1 MDDDT
6 QNIAGKISTALDAAA
21 QCATEETARN
31 YDILS
36 EHLGE
41 IETAVGQLLRS
52 HVAYRPLLAKL
63 QQGGELAP
71 NELQSLRSLVVGDAD
86 EYLKYDDDFEQ
97 SKKELNRILEQIRQ
111 LNAGEPDI
119 EALKRLRVLCREGS
133 NALAETSQYVQQK
146 ERVRN
151 FEDHTRDALTD
162 DVRRMLA
169 GMVER
174 MAS

>member
-1 MDDDT
+1 MDDT
-6 QNIAGKISTALDAAA
+6 QNIAGKISGALDAAA
-21 QCATEETARN
+21 QCASQETARN
-31 YDILS
+31 YDLLG
-36 EHLGE
+36 EHLGG
-41 IETAVGQLLRS
+41 IETAVGELLRS

-63 QQGGELAP
+63 QQGGQLAP
-71 NELQSLRSLVVGDAD
+71 DEFEALRSLVVGDAD

-111 LNAGEPDI
+111 LDSHELDI
-119 EALKRLRVLCREGS
+119 EALKRLRVLCREAS
-133 NALAETSQYVQQK
+133 NALTETSRYVQQK

-169 GMVER
+169 SMVER
-174 MAS
+174 MAG

>member
-1 MDDDT
+1 MDDTT
-6 QNIAGKISTALDAAA
+6 QNITGKISGALDAAA
-21 QCATEETARN
+21 LCASQESTRN

-41 IETAVGQLLRS
+41 IETAVGQLLRA

-63 QQGGELAP
+63 QQGGQLAP
-71 NELQSLRSLVVGDAD
+71 DELEALRSLIVGDAD
-86 EYLKYDDDFEQ
+86 EYLKYDDDFER
-97 SKKELNRILEQIRQ
+97 SKTELNRILEQIRQ
-111 LNAGEPDI
+111 LNAREPDI
-119 EALKRLRVLCREGS
+119 EALKRLRVLCREAS

-162 DVRRMLA
+162 DVRRTLA

>member
-1 MDDDT
+1 MDET
-6 QNIAGKISTALDAAA
+6 QNITGKISDTLDAAA
-21 QCATEETARN
+21 QCAAEETARN
-31 YDILS
+31 YDILG

-41 IETAVGQLLRS
+41 IESTIGQLLRS
-52 HVAYRPLLAKL
+52 HVAYQPVLAKL
-63 QQGGELAP
+63 RQGGALAPDELA
-71 NELQSLRSLVVGDAD
+71 SLRSLIVGDAD

-111 LNAGEPDI
+111 LDSHELDI
-119 EALKRLRVLCREGS
+119 EALKRLRVLCREAS

-162 DVRRMLA
+162 DVRRTLA
-169 GMVER
+169 SMVER
-174 MAS
+174 MAG